1 MKRLAGIVGAMLIL
15 FLIAVPVAIAA
26 DPLPQ
31 TGRLIIST
39 EGDVTVAA
47 EEQADLVIVT
57 GGTATIEGTVNAL
70 LVVDGV
76 ADLTGATVDSIVAVR
91 SPVTVGPGSVVL
103 GDVRTVDSLV
113 LKMGDGEVQGDV
125 RDLATDLIAVGAVL
139 APAAILFF
147 IGFALAT
154 VIAGLTLA
162 GLASRQ
168 LRAAETLIS
177 RDIGR
182 TLLAGLGGLI
192 LLPLVA
198 IVAIASIVG
207 APLGIGLLIFVW
219 PLLAFLGYI
228 VAAVWIGDWVLRQ
241 VSPTV
246 VRERP
251 YAAVVVGIV
260 AMQVLS
266 IIPPLA
272 AIASFVGF
280 GAVILYAWRTFQ
292 GRSQAAP
299 APSFA
304 GSPAAV

>member
-1 MKRLAGIVGAMLIL
+1 MKRLAGIVGAMVIL

-251 YAAVVVGIV
+251 YAAVVIGIV
-260 AMQVLS
+260 VMQVLS

>member
-57 GGTATIEGTVNAL
+57 GGTATIEGTVNTL
-70 LVVDGV
+70 LVIDGV
-76 ADLTGATVDSIVAVR
+76 ADLTGATVESIVAVR

-113 LKMGDGEVQGDV
+113 LKMGDGEVQGNV

-154 VIAGLTLA
+154 IIAGLTLA
-162 GLASRQ
+162 ALASRQ
-168 LRAAETLIS
+168 LRAAEALIS
-177 RDIGR
+177 RDIGK

-192 LLPLVA
+192 LLPVVA
-198 IVAIASIVG
+198 IVAIVSIVG
-207 APLGIGLLIFVW
+207 APFGIGLLIFVW
-219 PLLAFLGYI
+219 PVLAFLGYI

-251 YAAVVVGIV
+251 YAAVVIGIV
-260 AMQVLS
+260 VMQVLS
-266 IIPPLA
+266 ILPPLA

-299 APSFA
+299 APSFE

>member
-251 YAAVVVGIV
+251 YAAVVIGIV
-260 AMQVLS
+260 VMQVLS

-272 AIASFVGF
+272 AISSFVGF

>member
-1 MKRLAGIVGAMLIL
+1 MVIL

>member
-1 MKRLAGIVGAMLIL
+1 
-15 FLIAVPVAIAA
+15 
-26 DPLPQ
+26 
-31 TGRLIIST
+31 
-39 EGDVTVAA
+39 
-47 EEQADLVIVT
+47 
-57 GGTATIEGTVNAL
+57 
-70 LVVDGV
+70 
-76 ADLTGATVDSIVAVR
+76 
-91 SPVTVGPGSVVL
+91 
-103 GDVRTVDSLV
+103 
-113 LKMGDGEVQGDV
+113 
-125 RDLATDLIAVGAVL
+125 
-139 APAAILFF
+139 
-147 IGFALAT
+147 
-154 VIAGLTLA
+154 
-162 GLASRQ
+162 
-168 LRAAETLIS
+168 LIS

-251 YAAVVVGIV
+251 YAAVVIGIV
-260 AMQVLS
+260 VMQVLS

>member
-251 YAAVVVGIV
+251 YAAVVIGIV
-260 AMQVLS
+260 VMQVLS